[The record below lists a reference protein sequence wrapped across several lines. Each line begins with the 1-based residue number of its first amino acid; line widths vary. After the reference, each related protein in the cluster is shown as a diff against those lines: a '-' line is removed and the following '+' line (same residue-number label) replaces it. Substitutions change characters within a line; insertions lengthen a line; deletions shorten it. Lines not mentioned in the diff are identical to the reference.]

1 MPDAKTSSGTPQIER
16 QPNFE
21 ALRNKMQLGGTAA
34 PIKPKL
40 KLKLKPDQ
48 IKRVEPR
55 SEQ

>member
-1 MPDAKTSSGTPQIER
+1 MPDAKTASGTPQIER